1 MILLSFHCM
10 SSTNNNISTIKNI
23 ILFILLLYSVNRMIV
38 PLSIL
43 LYFLTALQ
51 ILFVFSGRM
60 RREHMA

>member
-23 ILFILLLYSVNRMIV
+23 ILFILPYSVNRMIV

-43 LYFLTALQ
+43 LYF
-51 ILFVFSGRM
+51 
-60 RREHMA
+60 